1 MVCSNVCGKVS
12 VAKKY
17 SDGIN
22 LRHYHKHNSE
32 NSKTQKKI
40 LILWKTKNNG
50 LLFGKLP
57 YKYTEAIKEILL
69 LVTHVHG
76 SDVKFKK
83 FGRLFS
89 KSVFKYWKK
98 SQRMNYNYLQQFT
111 QYFNLGVL
119 ALTL

>member
-32 NSKTQKKI
+32 NSKTQKRI

-89 KSVFKYWKK
+89 KSVFKY
-98 SQRMNYNYLQQFT
+98 
-111 QYFNLGVL
+111 
-119 ALTL
+119 